1 MKVSLNWLK
10 EFLDLP
16 QSPEEI
22 SDALTLAGL
31 EAEGM
36 EVVGDDV
43 IFEIGLTPNLGHCMS
58 IIGMVRELSAILNL
72 PIKRQE
78 IEIKETDEKIED
90 AIKIDIKDSL
100 QCAKYCARL
109 VRGVKV
115 SPSPDWLREKLEKSG
130 LRSINNVV
138 DVSNLVM
145 LEMGQPLHMFDYDE
159 IRGSQIVVRAAQDDG
174 IMKTLDEEER
184 VIPDGVLLICD
195 EERPVAFAGVMG
207 ELSSAVSEKTHNV
220 LIEAAH
226 FTPESIRKSSKQLN
240 LRTDSSQ
247 RFERGIDPLGLESA
261 LDLAA
266 SLLGGKI
273 VNGIVEAIAHD
284 YKPHIVEMSPIRAN
298 RLLGIDLSVSEM
310 SDLLKRLEIEILSES
325 DEVIRVQVPSYRND
339 LRTEIDLIEEVG
351 RMYGFNNIPRTVS
364 RHVSSTMSH
373 SPLYLFEEEVRK
385 KLVAQGL
392 QECLTCN
399 LISPKQVALTSE
411 KDPIHVLHPSSV
423 DQSVLRP
430 SLLPG
435 LLEVIKYNLDRGNL
449 SIAAFEVGR
458 VHLKVQEGFAVEP
471 SASIV
476 LTGSETPYHYKKKP
490 ENVDFYEIKGHVEN
504 LLDSL
509 GLDGSRFVPS
519 HVHALH
525 PGRQAHVFLDSVMI
539 GIVGEV
545 HPRHLSGLGI
555 GQRVYFAELS
565 LHNLIDLK
573 KTHHRAESF
582 SLMPASERDW
592 TISLE
597 EKIPIGTLLEEMK
610 LFNSPLLEEVFLL
623 DLYKSEKIGKDRKN
637 ATFRFRYRDPNKTIE
652 AEEVE
657 MEHKRLT
664 QHIAE
669 KLGNRVP

>member
-10 EFLDLP
+10 EFLDFT

-36 EVVGDDV
+36 EEVDGDV

-78 IEIKETDEKIED
+78 IQVVETGERIED
-90 AIKIDIKDSL
+90 NIEIDIQDSL
-100 QCAKYCARL
+100 QCHKYCARL

-115 SPSPDWLREKLEKSG
+115 GPSPDWLKEKLENSG
-130 LRSINNVV
+130 LRSVNNVV
-138 DVSNLVM
+138 DIGNLVM

-159 IRGSQIVVRAAQDDG
+159 LKGSRIILRAAQDDG
-174 IMKTLDEEER
+174 MMATLDEEER
-184 VIPDGVLLICD
+184 PIPDGVLLVCD
-195 EERPVAFAGVMG
+195 AERPVAFAGVMG
-207 ELSSAVSEKTHNV
+207 ESSSAVSEKTHNV

-226 FTPESIRKSSKQLN
+226 FTPEAVRNTSKQLN

-247 RFERGIDPLGLESA
+247 RFERGIDPLAIEAA

-266 SLLGGKI
+266 SLLEGKTA
-273 VNGIVEAIAHD
+273 NGIVEAIAHE
-284 YKPHIVEMSPIRAN
+284 YEPHIVEMNPGRAN
-298 RLLGIDLSVSEM
+298 RLLGIELSASEM
-310 SDLLKRLEIEILSES
+310 SDHLRRLEIEILSES
-325 DEVIRVQVPSYRND
+325 EKVIRVQVPSYRND
-339 LRTEIDLIEEVG
+339 LRAEIDLIEEVG
-351 RMYGFNNIPRTVS
+351 RMYGFNNIPRKLP
-364 RHVSSTMSH
+364 RHASSTMSH
-373 SPLYLFEEEVRK
+373 APLFLFEEEVRT

-392 QECLTCN
+392 QECLTCD
-399 LISPKQVALTSE
+399 LISPKQVALTAE
-411 KDPIHVLHPSSV
+411 KDPIHVLHPASV

-435 LLEVIKYNLDRGNL
+435 LLEVIKHNLDRGNL
-449 SIAAFEVGR
+449 IVAAFEVGH
-458 VHLKVQEGFAVEP
+458 VHLRIKDSFAVEP
-471 SASIV
+471 SAAII
-476 LTGSETPYHYKKKP
+476 LTGSETPYHYDRKP
-490 ENVDFYEIKGHVEN
+490 QDVDFYEIKGHVEN

-509 GLDGSRFVPS
+509 GLGGSRFVPS

-525 PGRQAHVFLDSVMI
+525 SGRQAHVILDSTTV
-539 GIVGEV
+539 GILGEL

-555 GQRVYFAELS
+555 SQRVYFAEVS

-573 KTHHRAESF
+573 ETHNRAEVF
-582 SLMPASERDW
+582 YLMTSSERDR
-592 TISLE
+592 TLSLE
-597 EKIPIGTLLEEMK
+597 DKTPIGTLLEEMRR
-610 LFNSPLLEEVFLL
+610 FESPLLEEVFLL

-637 ATFRFRYRDPNKTIE
+637 ATFRFRYRDLNKTIE

-657 MEHKRLT
+657 VEHKRLT
-664 QHIAE
+664 QYIAE
-669 KLGNRVP
+669 KLGNRVL